1 MLCLVEREFNVQEL
15 LLFGY
20 ITKSLGSRG
29 TSGGIHSGTWCKTG
43 SRRCRMCSVGT
54 RMGLPHGARSGLRV
68 TLNPVEQQDLRE
80 FMLLEHALCSCMT
93 MNKLSDPSVR
103 FPYL

>member
-1 MLCLVEREFNVQEL
+1 
-15 LLFGY
+15 
-20 ITKSLGSRG
+20 
-29 TSGGIHSGTWCKTG
+29 
-43 SRRCRMCSVGT
+43 
-54 RMGLPHGARSGLRV
+54 MGLPHGARSGLRV